1 MRCGPISR
9 NGDHGT
15 PGADR
20 TNPGVQA
27 NQPPKLIRRAANGFR
42 GNAMKLAAWQAP
54 LLPRGSM
61 AAMGLARE
69 RVAWCEAEG
78 IRILLC
84 PEALLGGLADDAEH
98 PTDFAI
104 GVDNGKLETLL
115 APLASDTV
123 TTIIGFTEI
132 TSAGKLHNSAAILH
146 RGAILGV
153 YRKRHP
159 AIRRSVYSPG
169 EEAPVFTVEG
179 LTVGIMICNDTNHP
193 ELARALAARG
203 AQALFVPS
211 NNALSP
217 EKADV
222 VRATHAVDI
231 ACAREH
237 CVPVV
242 RADVA
247 GRSPDRVAFGTS
259 IIVAA
264 GGGIL
269 AQASP
274 LVEDMLVAT
283 IDTPLHENISGS
295 V

>member
-1 MRCGPISR
+1 
-9 NGDHGT
+9 
-15 PGADR
+15 
-20 TNPGVQA
+20 
-27 NQPPKLIRRAANGFR
+27 
-42 GNAMKLAAWQAP
+42 MKLAAWQAP

-61 AAMGLARE
+61 AAIGLAPE
-69 RVAWCEAEG
+69 RIAWCEAEG
-78 IRILLC
+78 ISILLC

-98 PTDFAI
+98 PTKSAI
-104 GVDNGKLETLL
+104 SVENGELETLL
-115 APLASDTV
+115 GPLASDTV

-132 TSAGKLHNSAAILH
+132 TSAGNLHNSAAILH
-146 RGAILGV
+146 RGALLGV

-169 EEAPVFTVEG
+169 EEVPVFTIDG
-179 LTVGIMICNDTNHP
+179 LSFGIMICNDTNHP
-193 ELARALAARG
+193 ELARALVARG

-222 VRATHAVDI
+222 VSATHAIDI
-231 ACAREH
+231 ACARGNR
-237 CVPVV
+237 VPVV

-247 GRSPDRVAFGTS
+247 GRSADRVAFGTS
-259 IIVAA
+259 IIMGA

-274 LVEDMLVAT
+274 LVEDTLVAT
-283 IDTPLHENISGS
+283 

>member
-1 MRCGPISR
+1 MR
-9 NGDHGT
+9 
-15 PGADR
+15 
-20 TNPGVQA
+20 
-27 NQPPKLIRRAANGFR
+27 
-42 GNAMKLAAWQAP
+42 LAAWQAP

-61 AAMGLARE
+61 AAIGLARE

-78 IRILLC
+78 IRVLLC

-98 PTDFAI
+98 PAEAAI
-104 GVDNGKLETLL
+104 SVDNGELETLL

-132 TSAGKLHNSAAILH
+132 ASAGKLHNSAAILH
-146 RGAILGV
+146 RGAVRGI
-153 YRKRHP
+153 YRKLHP

-169 EEAPVFTVEG
+169 KDKPVFTIDG
-179 LTVGIMICNDTNHP
+179 LTFGIMICNDTNHP
-193 ELARALAARG
+193 ELARALVARG
-203 AQALFVPS
+203 AQVLFVPS

-222 VRATHAVDI
+222 VSATHAVDI
-231 ACAREH
+231 ACARENR
-237 CVPVV
+237 VPVV

-247 GRSPDRVAFGTS
+247 GRNADRVAFGTS
-259 IIVAA
+259 IIV
-264 GGGIL
+264 GGRGDVL
-269 AQASP
+269 ALASP

-283 IDTPLHENISGS
+283 

>member
-1 MRCGPISR
+1 
-9 NGDHGT
+9 
-15 PGADR
+15 
-20 TNPGVQA
+20 
-27 NQPPKLIRRAANGFR
+27 
-42 GNAMKLAAWQAP
+42 MKLAAWQAP

-61 AAMGLARE
+61 VAIGLARE
-69 RVAWCEAEG
+69 RIAWCEAEG
-78 IRILLC
+78 VCILLC
-84 PEALLGGLADDAEH
+84 PEALLGGLADDAEC
-98 PTDFAI
+98 PTEAAI
-104 GVDNGKLETLL
+104 GVENGELETLL
-115 APLASDTV
+115 APLASNIV

-132 TSAGKLHNSAAILH
+132 TSAGKLHNSAAIHH
-146 RGAILGV
+146 RGTLLGV

-169 EEAPVFTVEG
+169 EGAPVFTIDG
-179 LTVGIMICNDTNHP
+179 LTFGIMICNDTNHP
-193 ELARALAARG
+193 ELARALIASG

-222 VRATHAVDI
+222 VGATHAVDI
-231 ACAREH
+231 ACARENR
-237 CVPVV
+237 VPVV

-247 GRSPDRVAFGTS
+247 GRSADRVAFGTS
-259 IIVAA
+259 IIVGA

-269 AQASP
+269 TQASP

-283 IDTPLHENISGS
+283 

>member
-1 MRCGPISR
+1 
-9 NGDHGT
+9 
-15 PGADR
+15 
-20 TNPGVQA
+20 
-27 NQPPKLIRRAANGFR
+27 
-42 GNAMKLAAWQAP
+42 MKLAAWQAP

-61 AAMGLARE
+61 AAIGLARE

-78 IRILLC
+78 IHILLC

-98 PTDFAI
+98 PAEAAI
-104 GVDNGKLETLL
+104 SIENGELETLL
-115 APLASDTV
+115 APLASDAV

-132 TSAGKLHNSAAILH
+132 TAAGKLHNSAAVLH
-146 RGAILGV
+146 RGALLGV

-169 EEAPVFTVEG
+169 DEEPLFTIG
-179 LTVGIMICNDTNHP
+179 DLTFGIMICNDTNHP
-193 ELARALAARG
+193 ELARTLVARG

-222 VRATHAVDI
+222 VSATRAVDI
-231 ACAREH
+231 ACARENR
-237 CVPVV
+237 VPVI

-247 GRSPDRVAFGTS
+247 GRSADRLAFGTS
-259 IIVAA
+259 VIVGA
-264 GGGIL
+264 GGGVL
-269 AQASP
+269 ALASP

-283 IDTPLHENISGS
+283 IDAERATR
-295 V
+295 